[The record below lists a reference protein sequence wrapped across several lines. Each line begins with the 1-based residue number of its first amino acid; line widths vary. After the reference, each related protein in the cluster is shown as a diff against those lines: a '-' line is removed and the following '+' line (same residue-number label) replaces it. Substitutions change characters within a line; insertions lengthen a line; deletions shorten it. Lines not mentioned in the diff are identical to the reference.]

1 MLQNKEKVKIDWL
14 SQLQEIG
21 RLAGLMVLVGFAA
34 FLLISLLSY
43 SPVDSGWRQ
52 SSTNLVV
59 SNLGGQF
66 GAFLADVLYSVVG
79 HMAYLLAIIP
89 LVRLIQR
96 YRGPKIQYGWQ
107 GWSWRFI
114 GLLFVVL
121 SGAVFVHLFDVS
133 TALPAGP
140 GGAVGEGI
148 AEPLITQ
155 FGVLGAS
162 LLAFLIM
169 TLGLSI
175 SGDISWLATLD
186 DIGRVAL
193 SFFASVKGRIFKRSS
208 KQVLQSDSIQAES
221 VPAINK
227 QSQKYSTASRLAPA
241 EALSASKAAE
251 RTATKVFSSPLAKVK
266 EKIKT
271 ANAVPDEHK
280 KIKIEPFE
288 KKSKGKVTEQGSL
301 FDGGALPPL
310 SLLRRSEGVQETG
323 YSAEKLEDMSRLLE
337 HKLLDF
343 GVKIEVVAV
352 SPGPVITRF
361 EIQPAPGVKASKI
374 TGLAQD
380 LARSLAMV
388 SVRVV
393 EVIPG
398 KSVMGLEIPNE
409 NRAMVHLG
417 DVLASQEFQ
426 SMKSPLSL
434 ALGHDIAGDPVT
446 ADVGK
451 MPHLLVAG
459 TTGSGKSVGVNSM
472 LISMLYKST
481 PEDVRLIMGDPKML
495 ELSVYDGIPHL
506 LTPVITDM
514 KEAANGL
521 RWCVGEMERR
531 YKLLAALGVRNIAG
545 YNKKV
550 LDAIEAG
557 EPIKD
562 PMWKPEES
570 FDQVQPDLGKLPYI
584 VVVID
589 EFADMIM
596 VVGKK
601 VEELI
606 ARIAQKARAAGIH
619 LILATQRPSVD
630 IITGLIK
637 ANVPTRMAFQV
648 SSRIDSRTILDQGG
662 AEQLLGHGDMLYL
675 PPGTSLPI
683 RVHGA
688 FIDDDEVHAV
698 VADWKSKGSPVFI
711 DSITEVD
718 AGGVIP
724 GMPTESDDG
733 EADALFDEAIAFVTE
748 TRKVSIS
755 SVQRKLRIGYNRA
768 ARLVETMETAGVVST
783 PGHNGSREVLA
794 PPPVS
799 R

>member
-1 MLQNKEKVKIDWL
+1 MLQNKEKVNVDWHL
-14 SQLQEIG
+14 QLQEVS
-21 RLAGLMVLVGFAA
+21 RFTGLMVFMAFAA
-34 FLLISLLSY
+34 FLLLSLLTYNS
-43 SPVDSGWRQ
+43 VDPGWRQ
-52 SSTNLVV
+52 SQSNVLVL
-59 SNLGGQF
+59 NLGGRF
-66 GAFLADVLYSVVG
+66 GAFLADALFSMVG
-79 HMAYLLAIIP
+79 HMAYLIAVIPIIRLA
-89 LVRLIQR
+89 QR
-96 YRGPKIQYGWQ
+96 FKSLKIRNDWKGL
-107 GWSWRFI
+107 SWRFG
-114 GLLFVVL
+114 GLLFIVL
-121 SGAVFVHLFDVS
+121 SGSVFTHLFDVGQV
-133 TALPAGP
+133 LPVGP
-140 GGAVGEGI
+140 GGAIGEGL
-148 AEPLITQ
+148 AVPLATT
-155 FGVLGAS
+155 FGVFGAS
-162 LLAFLIM
+162 LIALLSM
-169 TLGLSI
+169 MLGLSM
-175 SGDISWLATLD
+175 SGDISWLGSLD
-186 DIGRVAL
+186 SLGGLILNLFNTAKTKAQSLQFNSKDITNPQINILKPEPSINAL
-193 SFFASVKGRIFKRSS
+193 AS
-208 KQVLQSDSIQAES
+208 ES
-221 VPAINK
+221 
-227 QSQKYSTASRLAPA
+227 LAPKKTP
-241 EALSASKAAE
+241 LVVLGQ
-251 RTATKVFSSPLAKVK
+251 KVSLTK
-266 EKIKT
+266 EKPISKLKQRIKSVSE
-271 ANAVPDEHK
+271 AIIEDAPLK
-280 KIKIEPFE
+280 KLKIQPFE
-288 KKSKGKVTEQGSL
+288 KKSKGTVSEQGAL
-301 FDGGALPPL
+301 FEAGELPSL

-323 YSAEKLEDMSRLLE
+323 YSAANLEDMSRLLE
-337 HKLLDF
+337 RKLADF

-361 EIQPAPGVKASKI
+361 EFQPAPGVKASKI
-374 TGLAQD
+374 TNLARD
-380 LARSLAMV
+380 LARSLAMT

-398 KSVMGLEIPNE
+398 KSVMGLEVPNE

-426 SMKSPLSL
+426 SMSSPLSL
-434 ALGHDIAGDPVT
+434 ALGHDIAGDPVM
-446 ADVGK
+446 ADVAK

-481 PEDVRLIMGDPKML
+481 PDDVRLIMVDPKML

-550 LDAIEAG
+550 LDAAEAG
-557 EPIKD
+557 TPIKD
-562 PMWKPEES
+562 PIWKSEDS
-570 FDQVQPDLGKLPYI
+570 LDQIQPDLGKLPYI

-675 PPGTSLPI
+675 PPGTSMPI

-711 DSITEVD
+711 DSITDTD

-733 EADALFDEAIAFVTE
+733 EQDALFDEAIAFVTE

-768 ARLVETMETAGVVST
+768 ARLVETMEAAGVVST
-783 PGHNGSREVLA
+783 PAHNGSREVLA